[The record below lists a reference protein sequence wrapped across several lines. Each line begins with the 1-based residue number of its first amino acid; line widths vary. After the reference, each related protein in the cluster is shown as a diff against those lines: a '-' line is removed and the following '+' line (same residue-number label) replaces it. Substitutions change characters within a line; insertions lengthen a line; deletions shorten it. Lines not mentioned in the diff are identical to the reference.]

1 MIYVGDPL
9 PSQNLLHFSVEKKIA
24 CHDKVFLL
32 FPQDINCLVTP
43 MSLASHQL
51 TPLNLLTALIHNM
64 FRCAAGDEVPK
75 SKLFYV
81 STSAQ
86 ASTLSTVSAVFAL

>member
-51 TPLNLLTALIHNM
+51 TPLNLLTALLQ
-64 FRCAAGDEVPK
+64 K
-75 SKLFYV
+75 SWLQV
-81 STSAQ
+81 N
-86 ASTLSTVSAVFAL
+86 ASERTKFLTQE